1 MRACVLLGL
10 LTTFAGLAQEP
21 ARLLVVVNPILQ
33 QFEDGPP
40 LARDYKFLPGETIFF
55 SFQVQ
60 GYQLSPDR
68 QVRLTYSLETLDSDQ
83 IRLAEPTSEKLEAAT
98 TEQDKDWLPRIR
110 YSVLLPPYALPG
122 QYRIAARVKDE
133 LSGREAA
140 TEMKVVVGGRVVE
153 MSDSLTL
160 RNFRFLRGEE
170 DTEPL
175 RTAAYK
181 GGDSLFARFDVTGY
195 KIGEKNR
202 ILVIC
207 GISIVAPSGK
217 EMFSEPRAAVDEEE
231 TFYPKRYFL
240 GAFSLN
246 VQPKTTP
253 GVYTLVIS
261 VRDEVGG
268 RTYQSRQPFRI
279 E

>member
-1 MRACVLLGL
+1 MRACILLGL
-10 LTTFAGLAQEP
+10 LTTLAGLAQEP
-21 ARLLVVVNPILQ
+21 AKPLAVVNPILQ
-33 QFEDGPP
+33 QFEDGPA
-40 LARDYKFLPGETIFF
+40 LAGDYKFIPGETVFF

-68 QVRLTYSLETLDSDQ
+68 QVRLSYSIEALDSDR
-83 IRLAEPTSEKLEAAT
+83 IRLAEPASEKLETGT
-98 TEQDKDWLPRIR
+98 TEQDKEWLPQIR

-122 QYRIAARVKDE
+122 EYRIVARVKDE

-153 MSDSLTL
+153 RSDSPTL
-160 RNFRFLRGEE
+160 RNFRFLRSEE

-175 RTAAYK
+175 RTAVYK

-217 EMFSEPRAAVDEEE
+217 EMFSEPRAAVAEEE

-268 RTYQSRQPFRI
+268 QTYQSRQPFRI

>member
-1 MRACVLLGL
+1 MRTCVLLAL
-10 LTTFAGLAQEP
+10 LTTLPGLAQEP
-21 ARLLVVVNPILQ
+21 ARPLAVVNPILQ

-40 LARDYKFLPGETIFF
+40 LAGDYRFLPGETIFF

-60 GYQLSPDR
+60 GYRPTPEGL
-68 QVRLTYSLETLDSDQ
+68 VRLTYRIDTLDSDQ
-83 IRLAEPTSEKLEAAT
+83 IRLAETTSEKLETTT
-98 TEQDKDWLPRIR
+98 TEQDKDWLPRVR
-110 YSVLLPPYALPG
+110 YNVLLPPYALPG
-122 QYRIAARVKDE
+122 QYRITAWVKDE
-133 LSGREAA
+133 LSAREAA
-140 TEMKVVVGGRVVE
+140 TEIKLTVGGRVVE
-153 MSDSLTL
+153 RSDSLTL

-170 DTEPL
+170 DAEPL

-181 GGDSLFARFDVTGY
+181 GGDTLFARFDVTGY

-202 ILVIC
+202 IQVIC
-207 GISIVAPSGK
+207 GISINAPSGK
-217 EMFSEPRAAVDEEE
+217 EMFSEPRAAVAEEE

-268 RTYQSRQPFRI
+268 QTYQSRQPFRV

>member
-1 MRACVLLGL
+1 MRACVLLAL
-10 LTTFAGLAQEP
+10 LTTLPGLAQEP
-21 ARLLVVVNPILQ
+21 ARPLAVVNPILQ

-40 LARDYKFLPGETIFF
+40 LAGDYKFLPGETVFF

-60 GYQLSPDR
+60 GYQPSPDR
-68 QVRLTYSLETLDSDQ
+68 QVGLTYTIETLDSDQ
-83 IRLAEPTSEKLEAAT
+83 IRIAEPSSDKLETAV
-98 TEQDKDWLPRIR
+98 TELDKDWLPRVR
-110 YSVLLPPYALPG
+110 YSVPLPPYALPG

-133 LSGREAA
+133 LSGQQAA
-140 TEMKVVVGGRVVE
+140 TEIQVNVGGRAVE
-153 MSDSLTL
+153 MSDSPTL

-170 DTEPL
+170 DAEPL
-175 RTAAYK
+175 RPAAYK
-181 GGDSLFARFDVTGY
+181 SGDSLFARFDVTGY
-195 KIGEKNR
+195 KFGEKNH
-202 ILVIC
+202 ISVIC

-217 EMFSEPRAAVDEEE
+217 EVFSEPQAAVDEEE

-261 VRDEVGG
+261 VKDVVGG
-268 RTYQSRQPFRI
+268 QTYKSSQPFRI

>member
-10 LTTFAGLAQEP
+10 LATLAGLAQEP
-21 ARLLVVVNPILQ
+21 AKPVAAVNPILQ

-40 LARDYKFLPGETIFF
+40 LAGDYKFIPGETVFF

-68 QVRLTYSLETLDSDQ
+68 QVRLSYNIEALDGDQ
-83 IRLAEPTSEKLEAAT
+83 IRLAEPASEKLETGT
-98 TEQDKDWLPRIR
+98 TEQDKEWLPRIR

-122 QYRIAARVKDE
+122 QYRIVARVKDE

-140 TEMKVVVGGRVVE
+140 TEMKIVVGGRVVE
-153 MSDSLTL
+153 RSDSLTL
-160 RNFRFLRGEE
+160 RNFRFLRREE

-175 RTAAYK
+175 RTAVYK
-181 GGDSLFARFDVTGY
+181 GGDALFARFDVTGY
-195 KIGEKNR
+195 KLGEKNR

-217 EMFSEPRAAVDEEE
+217 EMFSEPRAAVAEEE

-268 RTYQSRQPFRI
+268 QTYQSRQPFRI

>member
-1 MRACVLLGL
+1 MWVRVLLVL
-10 LTTFAGLAQEP
+10 LAALAGLAQEP
-21 ARLLVVVNPILQ
+21 ARPLAAVNPILQ

-40 LARDYKFLPGETIFF
+40 LAGDYKFLPGETVFF

-60 GYQLSPDR
+60 GYQPSAER
-68 QVRLTYSLETLDSDQ
+68 QVRLTYSIETLDGDQ
-83 IRLAEPTSEKLEAAT
+83 IRLAEPTSEKLETAI

-122 QYRIAARVKDE
+122 QYRIAARVKDG

-140 TEMKVVVGGRVVE
+140 TEIKVNVGGRAVE
-153 MSDSLTL
+153 RSDTLTL
-160 RNFRFLRGEE
+160 RNFRFLRGEA
-170 DTEPL
+170 DLEPL
-175 RTAAYK
+175 RPAAYK
-181 GGDSLFARFDVTGY
+181 GGDTLFARFDVTGY

-202 ILVIC
+202 MLVIC

-217 EMFSEPRAAVDEEE
+217 EMFSEPRAAVAEEE
-231 TFYPKRYFL
+231 PFYPKRYFL
-240 GAFSLN
+240 GVFSLN

-253 GVYTLVIS
+253 GVYTLLIS
-261 VRDEVGG
+261 VQDEVGG
-268 RTYQSRQPFRI
+268 QTYQSREPFRI

>member
-1 MRACVLLGL
+1 MRACILFAVLSAL
-10 LTTFAGLAQEP
+10 AALAQEP
-21 ARLLVVVNPILQ
+21 AKPLAAVNPTLQ
-33 QFEDGPP
+33 EFEDGPALP
-40 LARDYKFLPGETIFF
+40 GDHRFLPGETVFF

-68 QVRLTYSLETLDSDQ
+68 QVRLTYSIETLDSDQ
-83 IRLAEPTSEKLEAAT
+83 VKLAQPSSDKLETST

-122 QYRIAARVKDE
+122 QYRIVARVKDE

-140 TEMKVVVGGRVVE
+140 TEIKFNVGGRVIE
-153 MSDSLTL
+153 RSDTLTL

-175 RTAAYK
+175 RTPAYK
-181 GGDSLFARFDVTGY
+181 AGDSLFVRFDVTGY
-195 KIGEKNR
+195 KLGEKNR
-202 ILVIC
+202 TLVVC
-207 GISIVAPSGK
+207 GFSIVAPSGK
-217 EMFSEPRAAVDEEE
+217 EMFSEPRAAVEEEE

-268 RTYQSRQPFRI
+268 QTYQSRQPFRI

>member
-1 MRACVLLGL
+1 MKTARRSRE
-10 LTTFAGLAQEP
+10 TTS
-21 ARLLVVVNPILQ
+21 
-33 QFEDGPP
+33 
-40 LARDYKFLPGETIFF
+40 FF
-55 SFQVQ
+55 Q
-60 GYQLSPDR
+60 GRRSSSVFRCKDISSSPDR
-68 QVRLTYSLETLDSDQ
+68 QVRLTYSIETLDSDQ
-83 IRLAEPTSEKLEAAT
+83 IRLAEPSSEKLETTT

-140 TEMKVVVGGRVVE
+140 TEIKINVGGRAVE
-153 MSDSLTL
+153 RSDSLTL

-170 DTEPL
+170 DAEPL

-181 GGDSLFARFDVTGY
+181 GGDTLFARFDVTGY

-217 EMFSEPRAAVDEEE
+217 EMFSEPRAAVAEEE

-268 RTYQSRQPFRI
+268 QTYQSRQPFRV

>member
-1 MRACVLLGL
+1 MRAYILLGL
-10 LTTFAGLAQEP
+10 LITLPGLGQETAKPFAVAD
-21 ARLLVVVNPILQ
+21 PILQ

-40 LARDYKFLPGETIFF
+40 LAADYKFLPGETVFF

-60 GYQLSPDR
+60 GYQPSPER
-68 QVRLTYSLETLDSDQ
+68 QVRLSYAIETLDGDR
-83 IRLAEPTSEKLEAAT
+83 IRLAEPSSEKLET
-98 TEQDKDWLPRIR
+98 TISDLDKDWLPRIR
-110 YSVLLPPYALPG
+110 YSVPLPPYALPG
-122 QYRIAARVKDE
+122 EYRIAARVTDE
-133 LSGREAA
+133 LNGHQAAAEA
-140 TEMKVVVGGRVVE
+140 KINVGGRAVE
-153 MSDSLTL
+153 KSDSLTL
-160 RNFRFLRGEE
+160 RNFRFLRGE
-170 DTEPL
+170 DDAAPL
-175 RTAAYK
+175 SPAAYK
-181 GGDSLFARFDVTGY
+181 SGDSLFARFDVTGY
-195 KIGEKNR
+195 KIGDKNR
-202 ILVIC
+202 ILVVC
-207 GISIVAPSGK
+207 GMSIVAPSGK

-268 RTYQSRQPFRI
+268 QTYQSRQPFRI

>member
-1 MRACVLLGL
+1 MRTCLLL
-10 LTTFAGLAQEP
+10 ALMTTLPGLAQEP
-21 ARLLVVVNPILQ
+21 AKPLAAVNLILQ
-33 QFEDGPP
+33 QFEDGPQ
-40 LARDYKFLPGETIFF
+40 LAGDYKFLPGETVFF

-60 GYQLSPDR
+60 GYQQSPER
-68 QVRLTYSLETLDSDQ
+68 QVHLTYSIETLDSDQ
-83 IRLAEPTSEKLEAAT
+83 IRLVEPVSEKLETTT
-98 TEQDKDWLPRIR
+98 TEQDKEWLPRIR

-133 LSGREAA
+133 LSGRESA
-140 TEMKVVVGGRVVE
+140 TEIKVNVGGRAVE
-153 MSDSLTL
+153 KSDSLTL
-160 RNFRFLRGEE
+160 RNFRFLRAED

-175 RTAAYK
+175 RTPAYK
-181 GGDSLFARFDVTGY
+181 GGDTLFARFDVTGY

-202 ILVIC
+202 MLVVC
-207 GISIVAPSGK
+207 GMSIVAPSGK

-231 TFYPKRYFL
+231 PFYPKRYFL

-268 RTYQSRQPFRI
+268 QTYQSRQPFRI

>member
-1 MRACVLLGL
+1 MRACFLLVLLTAL
-10 LTTFAGLAQEP
+10 AGLAQEP
-21 ARLLVVVNPILQ
+21 AGPLVAVNPILQ

-40 LARDYKFLPGETIFF
+40 LAGDYKFLPGETVFF
-55 SFQVQ
+55 SFQMQ
-60 GYQLSPDR
+60 GYQLSPER
-68 QVRLTYSLETLDSDQ
+68 QVRLTYSIEALDSDQ
-83 IRLAEPTSEKLEAAT
+83 IRLVDPVSEKVETTT
-98 TEQDKDWLPRIR
+98 TEQDKEWLPRIR

-133 LSGREAA
+133 LSGRESA
-140 TEMKVVVGGRVVE
+140 TEIKVNVGGRAVE
-153 MSDSLTL
+153 KSDSLTL

-175 RTAAYK
+175 RAAAYK
-181 GGDSLFARFDVTGY
+181 GGDTLFARFDVTGY

-202 ILVIC
+202 MLVVC
-207 GISIVAPSGK
+207 GMSIVAPSGK
-217 EMFSEPRAAVDEEE
+217 EMFSEPRAAVDEEAP
-231 TFYPKRYFL
+231 FYPKRYFL

-253 GVYTLVIS
+253 GAYTLVIS

-268 RTYQSRQPFRI
+268 QTYQSRQPFRI